1 MQGPSRSS
9 DQFTGSYSDDLSPAL
24 QLSSEVSDL
33 ADSSAK
39 DSTPDVQLRKDFT
52 EKVPFS
58 QIWKDALL
66 PYLGTRLVLVIV
78 GLLATYYMMPL
89 VVANPILANP
99 DSNMAFPQSLWL
111 MWKHFDSGF
120 YVSIAQYN
128 YIKATPEM
136 LHVRT
141 NWVFYPFYPLLIS
154 GLGKLFGGSETAF
167 NLAGVFIA
175 NIFGLVFLSYLYLLI
190 RKEWNR
196 RVARRAVLYLA
207 LFPTAIFLSG
217 IYTESLLL
225 CFSVAS
231 LYYAR
236 KQQWWLA
243 GLLGGLATFTRLQGI
258 VMAVPLAWEYLS
270 VVSERYAPHPKEQ
283 PAQLFERVRLWL
295 RYYFQGIFL
304 AARDIRNWL
313 NGLSIFLVP
322 CGLLLFM
329 FYGQLYIGDFM
340 ATFHA
345 SSWGWGRQI
354 SPPWRLLIYSLR
366 NPILSDPL
374 NWNFW
379 TINIVASFAFLGVVV
394 WAFRR
399 LPVSYALYTAAA
411 VLLPLS
417 ANLLNS
423 TIRYYLLAF
432 PAFIL
437 LAIFTVQGEKQ
448 TLHNFIVASFASIQ
462 AVCMV
467 FFVVGM
473 PIMA

>member
-1 MQGPSRSS
+1 MQGPSQSS
-9 DQFTGSYSDDLSPAL
+9 NQTTTKDFSNDHTPINLSTP
-24 QLSSEVSDL
+24 EVSNTP
-33 ADSSAK
+33 SV
-39 DSTPDVQLRKDFT
+39 DSTSDMPPGKDFS

-58 QIWKDALL
+58 QIWQDALL
-66 PYLGTRLVLVIV
+66 PYLGTRLVLVVV

-89 VVANPILANP
+89 VVSNPILA
-99 DSNMAFPQSLWL
+99 DHATNMPFPQSLWM

-120 YVSIAQYN
+120 YISIAQFN
-128 YIKATPEM
+128 YVKATPEM

-141 NWVFYPFYPLLIS
+141 NWVFYPFYPMLIS
-154 GLGKLFGGSETAF
+154 GLGKLFGGSETAL
-167 NLAGVFIA
+167 NISGVVISNIAGLIFI
-175 NIFGLVFLSYLYLLI
+175 SYLYLLV
-190 RKEWNR
+190 RKEWNQ
-196 RVARRAVLYLA
+196 RVARRTVLYLA

-217 IYTESLLL
+217 IYTEALLL
-225 CFSVAS
+225 GFSVAC

-258 VMAVPLAWEYLS
+258 VMAVPLAWEYLR
-270 VVSERYAPHPKEQ
+270 VVSERYAPQPDEQ
-283 PAQLFERVRLWL
+283 PQKLLERARLWL
-295 RYYFQGIFL
+295 RYYFRGIAL
-304 AARDIRNWL
+304 AAHDLKNWL
-313 NGLSIFLVP
+313 NGLAIFLVP

-329 FYGQLYIGDFM
+329 IYGQLYIGDFM

-366 NPILSDPL
+366 NPILGDPL

-379 TINIVASFAFLGVVV
+379 VVNIVASFAFLGAVI

-399 LPVSYALYTAAA
+399 LPISYALYTAAA

-437 LAIFTVQGEKQ
+437 LAIYTTKEERQP
-448 TLHNFIVASFASIQ
+448 LHNFIVAAFASIQ
-462 AVCMV
+462 SICMV
-467 FFVVGM
+467 FFVIGL